1 MLVFHSG
8 IDIFLKQQFSLLVS
22 LSRHSCLS
30 CISCLI
36 DFPKG
41 FGCFE
46 RQDSTTTR
54 WLSVGAHLPG
64 TGMEVYRAGIIKW
77 KGGMSP
83 RKGNSIGAGK
93 NALCEVKVVWWC
105 DLPLNTVGGGRW
117 PVPRACPD
125 TSWETSNAVLL
136 QFLLLQVQFS
146 LLPRCYQGL
155 NAPVTVL
162 AQPVGLL
169 CTCCLSRSRPS
180 FY

>member
-1 MLVFHSG
+1 MLVP
-8 IDIFLKQQFSLLVS
+8 

-117 PVPRACPD
+117 PVPRARHVMGNKQCG
-125 TSWETSNAVLL
+125 A
-136 QFLLLQVQFS
+136 
-146 LLPRCYQGL
+146 
-155 NAPVTVL
+155 APVLT
-162 AQPVGLL
+162 PVGTVFAPSPMLSRAKRSCNCSSLACRFAIL
-169 CTCCLSRSRPS
+169 CTCCLSR
-180 FY
+180 